1 MNARKAGVRS
11 QQAQIDD
18 QIAHADVRA
27 AVSGTVL
34 EKYAERG
41 EFVSVGKPLFKIADT
56 QTMYLRAYITSA
68 QLKTV
73 KLGQKVQ
80 LTADYGSGAAKTYDG
95 VVTWISNRAEF
106 TPKTI
111 VTDDERADLVYAV
124 KVRFRNDGYV
134 KIGMYGKVKF

>member
-56 QTMYLRAYITSA
+56 QTMFLRAYVTSA

-80 LTADYGSGAAKTYDG
+80 LTADYGGGAAKTYDG

>member
-1 MNARKAGVRS
+1 
-11 QQAQIDD
+11 
-18 QIAHADVRA
+18 
-27 AVSGTVL
+27 
-34 EKYAERG
+34 
-41 EFVSVGKPLFKIADT
+41 
-56 QTMYLRAYITSA
+56 
-68 QLKTV
+68 
-73 KLGQKVQ
+73 
-80 LTADYGSGAAKTYDG
+80 